1 MSTSTANYG
10 FDKPDPNEL
19 VDVVDDLND
28 SMDAIDGLL
37 KTLFDNSTLIL
48 GGKIRTAPAGV
59 TVAGNEKEVLD
70 TGAITVPVGIICVEL
85 CAFFDASAAGDDY
98 DWRIRQSTIAGAV
111 LRETA
116 GLRTAN
122 AVPYMQATRYWFK
135 NGAPSVQT
143 YVGSVQ
149 RIFGGGTANVQT
161 GSTMIAYYCG
171 PSSKLVD
178 LP

>member
-10 FDKPDPNEL
+10 FDKPDPNEF

-37 KTLFDNSTLIL
+37 KTLFDNSKQII
-48 GGKIRTAPAGV
+48 GGKIRTAAAGV
-59 TVAGNEKEVLD
+59 TVGTTEKEILD
-70 TGAITVPVGIICVEL
+70 TGSLSIPTGIICVEL
-85 CAFFDASAAGDDY
+85 CTFFDASAAGDDF
-98 DWRIRQSTIAGAV
+98 DWRIRQGTLAGAL
-111 LRETA
+111 LRETV
-116 GLRTAN
+116 GHRTSN
-122 AVPYMQATRYWFK
+122 AVPYMHATQYWFK

-143 YVGSVQ
+143 YVGTVQ
-149 RIFGGGTANVQT
+149 RIFGAGTVNVQT

-171 PSSKLVD
+171 PTSKLVD